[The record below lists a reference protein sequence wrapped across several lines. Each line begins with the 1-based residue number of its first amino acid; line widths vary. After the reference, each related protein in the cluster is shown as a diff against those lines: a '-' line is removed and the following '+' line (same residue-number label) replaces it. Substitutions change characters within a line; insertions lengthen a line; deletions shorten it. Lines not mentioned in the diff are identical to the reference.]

1 MKNIF
6 ELDMEAMKKA
16 PHAKE
21 SFALIALLNADNK
34 MLMDNEYVRAILA
47 YLTEQ
52 SGQDFADLARFQV
65 CQMRGCIREE
75 GREALEELGFESLV
89 EPAGVEP
96 NFSCIEFGI

>member
-21 SFALIALLNADNK
+21 SFTLIALLNADNK
-34 MLMDNEYVRAILA
+34 MLMDNEYVRAILV

-75 GREALEELGFESLV
+75 GREALEELFESLV
-89 EPAGVEP
+89 EPAGVEL